1 MPRPWVTIAMLAV
14 AVGGC
19 RSGLDP
25 SDPCYQTVASDP
37 QRDTELARTRNHQA
51 KSLLADGK
59 IEQAEKVLKQALR
72 ADMFF
77 GPAHNNLGIAYL
89 RQKKLYLAACE
100 FDYAAKLMPN
110 KAEPKNNLGLV
121 MEQAGRRAEAETH
134 YEKAVA
140 AEPDNPE
147 FIGNLARCRLRLGRR
162 TPETA
167 ALLRQLVLKDT
178 RPEWTAWARAELS
191 RMPKESL
198 QAPATQQEAPT
209 SQPASDLKPV
219 APRPETVMPGPD
231 GQRSG

>member
-1 MPRPWVTIAMLAV
+1 MPRSWVIVAILAAV
-14 AVGGC
+14 AGC
-19 RSGLDP
+19 NPALNSYPPPYR
-25 SDPCYQTVASDP
+25 TAAADP
-37 QRDTELARTRNHQA
+37 QRDTDAARLLNAEATA
-51 KSLLADGK
+51 LLADEK
-59 IEQAEKVLKQALR
+59 AEQAEKVLKQALR

-198 QAPATQQEAPT
+198 QAPATQEDAPT

-219 APRPETVMPGPD
+219 APRPETAMPGPD